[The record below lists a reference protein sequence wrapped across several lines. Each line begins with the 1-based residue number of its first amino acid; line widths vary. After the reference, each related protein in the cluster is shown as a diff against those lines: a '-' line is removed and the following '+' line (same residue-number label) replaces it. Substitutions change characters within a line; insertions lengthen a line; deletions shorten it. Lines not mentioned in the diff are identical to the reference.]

1 MTLEILLTKIDPPYV
16 IAGTLNETFPV
27 TFPFPDNA
35 SIVVF
40 QEAAVGGVT
49 TTKTEGV
56 DYTLTGAGDP
66 TGGLVTWIG
75 TPTPAADL
83 MHIHRWVTPTQ
94 PSKLPTTGRIPI
106 ESIET
111 GLDRTT
117 MLVQQI
123 LDRIG
128 GVAFV
133 IGFTGFLGRLSGDL
147 TKWDAQDDIIDKVG
161 DATSAKHA
169 MNKQT
174 TQALIS
180 LSGALPA
187 PGAGATGHVLT
198 ALDAAS
204 WAAKD
209 RGVPVPVAAD
219 VDKLLTPTAAG
230 EGNYS
235 YKMKFP
241 TPVAADIG
249 KRPRATAVDLV
260 AWDNPESL
268 ENLFLNGAFDIS
280 QRLTTFTAATNPK
293 NDDGT
298 WLIDQWLLLSDGND
312 IVDVARIE
320 AGTSHAIELT
330 FNSKNKAGILQIL
343 EHVDTL
349 ELVGNPV
356 SVALEAKITGAA
368 GVKLKMALVTWSG
381 AQDAPTID
389 LVNVW
394 GAQDTDPTYAT
405 SWAEVADATLTLT
418 AALQT
423 LKLENQTIGS
433 VQNVGVLIWVESS
446 TNIVVGDKV
455 VITDF
460 RVQRGA
466 YALPFKRRRSGDELR
481 RCQRYLFVT
490 KGGVGADEL
499 LASGYNESL
508 TRTRQ
513 GRGFPVTMRKV
524 PTNTFLPAVGD
535 FRIFHGSS
543 STVVSA
549 FVGINQNRDMFH
561 VRADVAAG
569 LTVGEGCE
577 LLANSANAMII
588 STAEF

>member
-1 MTLEILLTKIDPPYV
+1 MTLENLLTNIDPPYV

-35 SIVVF
+35 SIVVY
-40 QEAAVGGVT
+40 QEAAIGGAT
-49 TTKTEGV
+49 TTKFEGV
-56 DYTLTGAGDP
+56 DYTLTGADDP
-66 TGGLVTWIG
+66 TGGTVTWIG
-75 TPTPAADL
+75 TPSPAADL

-106 ESIET
+106 ETIET
-111 GLDRTT
+111 ALDRAI
-117 MLVQQI
+117 MLAQQI

-147 TKWDAQDDIIDKVG
+147 KKWDAQDDIIDKVG

-174 TQALIS
+174 TQGLIS

-198 ALDAAS
+198 ALDAS
-204 WAAKD
+204 TWAAKD
-209 RGVPVPVAAD
+209 RGVPVPGAAD

-230 EGNYS
+230 EGNYE

-241 TPVAADIG
+241 SPVAADIG
-249 KRPRATAVDLV
+249 KRPRATAADVV
-260 AWDNPESL
+260 AWANPDDL
-268 ENLFLNGAFDIS
+268 ENLLLNGSFDIAQVGS
-280 QRLTTFTAATNPK
+280 AFTAATTPK
-293 NDDGT
+293 NDDST
-298 WLIDQWLLLSDGND
+298 WLLDQWLLVSNGND

-330 FNSKNKAGILQIL
+330 FNSKNKAGVVQIL

-349 ELVGNPV
+349 ELVGNPI
-356 SVALEAKITGAA
+356 SIALEAKITGAA
-368 GVKLKMALVTWSG
+368 GVKLKVALVTWSG
-381 AQDAPTID
+381 AQDVPTRD

-423 LKLENQTIGS
+423 LKLENQTIGAL
-433 VQNVGVLIWVESS
+433 QNVAVFVWVESS
-446 TNIVVGDKV
+446 TAIAVGDKV
-455 VITDF
+455 VITDI

-466 YALPFKRRRSGDELR
+466 YALPYKRRPPCEELP
-481 RCQRYLFVT
+481 RCQRWRCQ
-490 KGGVGADEL
+490 
-499 LASGYNESL
+499 SYN
-508 TRTRQ
+508 Q
-513 GRGFPVTMRKV
+513 G
-524 PTNTFLPAVGD
+524 
-535 FRIFHGSS
+535 
-543 STVVSA
+543 
-549 FVGINQNRDMFH
+549 
-561 VRADVAAG
+561 VAAG
-569 LTVGEGCE
+569 TVTDTGAISGIAAGNAVGSMPMDIRFPSLMRTAPTVTLYSPGTGASGNMEE
-577 LLANSANAMII
+577 TDSSADRTASANDIGDAGLRVKN
-588 STAEF
+588 TASVNDNTLHMVHFTASSEF